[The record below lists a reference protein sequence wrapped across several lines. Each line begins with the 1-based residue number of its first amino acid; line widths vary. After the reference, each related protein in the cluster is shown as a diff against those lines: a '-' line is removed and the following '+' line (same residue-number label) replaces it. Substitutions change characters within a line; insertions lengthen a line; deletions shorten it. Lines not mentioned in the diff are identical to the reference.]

1 NGVFVLFTEE
11 SGGGS
16 GRFRNLMLVSLE
28 KDKALDYDEKS
39 GVLRPTRERWLI
51 RKLGEV
57 PLGDRYDGKVT
68 VSGNRILI
76 EADKRKPTAG
86 VVDKDKVIRLEM
98 PRR

>member
-1 NGVFVLFTEE
+1 VFVLFTEQ

-16 GRFRNLMLVSLE
+16 GRFRNLMLVTLE
-28 KDKALDYDEKS
+28 KDKALDYDEQN
-39 GVLRPTRERWLI
+39 GVLRLTRERWLI

-68 VSGNRILI
+68 VSGNSLLI
-76 EADKRKPTAG
+76 SADKHNPTAG

-98 PRR
+98 SGR